1 MATIRSNKIKYS
13 ISENFILSKNY
24 SLGLYFDGA
33 HYVLTF
39 LFPSHRETNID
50 LLATEK

>member
-24 SLGLYFDGA
+24 SLGLYF
-33 HYVLTF
+33 V
-39 LFPSHRETNID
+39 REQI
-50 LLATEK
+50 LEQISRQMEPIMC